1 MPLAVRITS
10 TKWPGVSLP
19 SKTGLQISRFT
30 PFNPW
35 TRGHLY
41 SGRVAAGLVMN
52 PAVIAELAEQVAPG
66 TVEAP
71 ISAVVASTII
81 ISAAVLLGV
90 TFALKPGTD
99 AAIKMQ
105 ERDSKTGRWR
115 K

>member
-1 MPLAVRITS
+1 MAPALARVTF
-10 TKWPGVSLP
+10 PVS
-19 SKTGLQISRFT
+19 GLQTSRSTFSRR
-30 PFNPW
+30 PFH
-35 TRGHLY
+35 RHV
-41 SGRVAAGLVMN
+41 GRVASVD
-52 PAVIAELAEQVAPG
+52 PSVIADLADQVAPG
-66 TVEAP
+66 SVEAP
-71 ISAVVASTII
+71 ISAVVASTIV